1 MLECSSAHEVD
12 IDFFDQNGYLI
23 VRKALDDKS
32 IAGLIEAGNCLINS
46 NLTENRQHVGESYDG
61 FRNVVTLDD
70 AFISL
75 PPNSGA
81 IAWRQSTCNDIS
93 SDLQTP

>member
-1 MLECSSAHEVD
+1 MLECTSAHEVD

-46 NLTENRQHVGESYDG
+46 NLTENRQRLGESYDG

-70 AFISL
+70 VLF
-75 PPNSGA
+75 
-81 IAWRQSTCNDIS
+81 R
-93 SDLQTP
+93 